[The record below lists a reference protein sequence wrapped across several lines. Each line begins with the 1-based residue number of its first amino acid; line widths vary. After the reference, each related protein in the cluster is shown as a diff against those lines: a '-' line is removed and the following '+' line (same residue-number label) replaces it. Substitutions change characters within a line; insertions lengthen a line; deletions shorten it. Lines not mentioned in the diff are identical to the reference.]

1 MKPTTLIKKLDN
13 LKTDNQELKDIIQEV
28 KTIAIEINKLN
39 IKTKALG
46 NLLDFDDVK
55 EWYRM
60 HGGLDKLK
68 DDTAKMAQYYTQGK
82 TSFTSEAAYI
92 LHKMKNKII

>member
-28 KTIAIEINKLN
+28 KTMTIEINKLN

-68 DDTAKMAQYYTQGK
+68 DDTAKMAQYYAQGK
-82 TSFTSEAAYI
+82 TGFASEAAYI
-92 LHKMKNKII
+92 LDKMKNKII